1 MKRFFALLMAAVM
14 LVGMAVPALAGQQTV
29 VDLGEEDLGNGI
41 TCKSTLVIE
50 ENLTRASQKCGYVI
64 REYSYQGE
72 WIGSVQLNGC
82 FTYDGKTAT
91 ATQVSAYHST
101 ASGWNYGGEKTW
113 CSGNSVNLTARF
125 THWGS
130 PVEVSAKLSCS
141 PTGVLS

>member
-14 LVGMAVPALAGQQTV
+14 LVCMAVPALAGQQTV

-41 TCKSTLVIE
+41 TCNSTLVIE

>member
-14 LVGMAVPALAGQQTV
+14 LVCMAVLALAGQQTV